1 MFEKL
6 KIQLGLLY
14 LFSLLISACANHP
27 PTKKQN
33 DSAAELSNTSIST
46 NKPAQI
52 NASLNHIA
60 DEKLEQIEALNEP
73 PLFTQM
79 IPTLEPIMW
88 TNESEENPAVNTGI
102 PVIVGRLPGQRKLP
116 IGLFEEAAQPYNFSD
131 PGSVTFIQDNEIN
144 DLWQRVRVGFALPH
158 QMNKRIKSNIK
169 WYARHQEYL
178 DRVSLRAEKYLFQI
192 IEETEKMGMP
202 MEIALLPIVESA
214 FQPFAY
220 SHGRAAGLW
229 QFIPST
235 GKIYGLKQNWWYDG
249 RRDVT
254 ASTIAALK
262 YLKRLHGQLNNDW
275 LLALAAYNSGGGT
288 VRKAIRK
295 NKRKGK
301 PTDFWSLDLPRETEG
316 YVPKLMA
323 IAEIV
328 SDPKKYNIRLPV
340 IKNEPYMA
348 EVNIESQIDLALA
361 AELAEIN
368 LETLYILNP
377 AYNRWATDPKG
388 PHKLMVPIEKAE
400 IFKANLS
407 ALPKNKRLSWKRHK
421 IKKGQSL
428 LAIAAKYN
436 TTVALIKDLNQ
447 IRGNMIRE
455 GQNLII
461 PISSRKGKTY
471 TLSAEQRLLA
481 LQNTKKKGK
490 EKLTYTVKSGDS
502 FWSISRKYKVNYR
515 SLAKWNGLAPRD
527 TLRLGQ
533 KLVVWT
539 KNGAVH
545 RAAFS
550 PHSSRM
556 TTQKINYRV
565 RRGDSLARISQ
576 KFKVNISDLKRWN
589 KRLSKQKY
597 LQPGQRLTVH
607 VDITN
612 QAS

>member
-1 MFEKL
+1 MLQKSRIRF
-6 KIQLGLLY
+6 GLLC
-14 LFSLLISACANHP
+14 LISIIVSACANQSL
-27 PTKKQN
+27 TKKPNEDPTATRVSDGSTLNREIVSLGEERNQE
-33 DSAAELSNTSIST
+33 AALKQSLSLI
-46 NKPAQI
+46 
-52 NASLNHIA
+52 
-60 DEKLEQIEALNEP
+60 EP

-88 TNESEENPAVNTGI
+88 TNESEENPAVNAGV
-102 PVIVGRLPGQRKLP
+102 PVIVGRLPGQRELP
-116 IGLFEEAAQPYNFSD
+116 IDLFEEAAEKYNFSEQ
-131 PGSVTFIQDNEIN
+131 GSVTFVQNKEIN
-144 DLWQRVRVGFALPH
+144 DLWQRVRIGFALPH
-158 QMNKRIKSNIK
+158 QMNKRIRSNIK

-178 DRVSLRAEKYLFQI
+178 DRVSVRAEKYLFQI

-235 GKIYGLKQNWWYDG
+235 GKIFGLKQNWWYDG
-249 RRDVT
+249 RRDVV

-301 PTDFWSLDLPRETEG
+301 PTDYWSLDLPRETEG

-328 SDPKKYNIRLPV
+328 SDPQKYNIRLPV
-340 IKNEPYMA
+340 IKNQPYMA
-348 EVNIESQIDLALA
+348 EVDTQSQIDLALA
-361 AELAEIN
+361 ADLAEIN

-388 PHKLMVPIEKAE
+388 PHKLMVPVEKAE
-400 IFKANLS
+400 IFRANLA
-407 ALPKNKRLSWKRHK
+407 ALPKEKRLSWKRHK

-428 LAIAAKYN
+428 LAIADKYN

-447 IRGNMIRE
+447 IRGNLIRE

-471 TLSAEQRLLA
+471 SLSAEQRLLA

-490 EKLTYTVKSGDS
+490 EKITYTVKSGDS
-502 FWSISRKYKVNYR
+502 FWSISRKYKVSHR

-527 TLRLGQ
+527 TLRPGK
-533 KLVVWT
+533 KLVIWT

-550 PHSSRM
+550 PHSSKM

-576 KFKVNISDLKRWN
+576 KFNVNISDLKRWN

>member
-1 MFEKL
+1 MYRQSKL
-6 KIQLGLLY
+6 PLFAVCLLS
-14 LFSLLISACANHP
+14 FLISSCANKP
-27 PTKKQN
+27 FSDSDDKTSDFIKNFTFIGPSDEEKRKQ
-33 DSAAELSNTSIST
+33 A
-46 NKPAQI
+46 
-52 NASLNHIA
+52 
-60 DEKLEQIEALNEP
+60 EALKEP
-73 PLFTQM
+73 PLFTQI

-88 TNESEENPAVNTGI
+88 TNESEANPAINSGV
-102 PVIVGRLPGQRKLP
+102 PMIVGRLPGQRELP
-116 IGLFEEAAQPYNFSD
+116 ITLFEEAAEAYNFSEQ
-131 PGSVTFIQDNEIN
+131 GSVTYVQNNKIN
-144 DLWQRVRVGFALPH
+144 DLWKRARQGFALPH
-158 QMNKRIKSNIK
+158 QMNPRIKSNIK
-169 WYARHQEYL
+169 WYARHQKYL
-178 DRVSLRAEKYLFQI
+178 NRVSIRAEKYLFQI

-235 GKIYGLKQNWWYDG
+235 GKIFGLKQNWWYDG

-262 YLKRLHGQLNNDW
+262 YLKRLHRSLGNDW

-288 VRKAIRK
+288 VRRAIRK

-301 PTDFWSLDLPRETEG
+301 PTDFWSLDLPRETRG

-328 SDPKKYNIRLPV
+328 SDPEKYNINLPF
-340 IKNEPYMA
+340 IKNEAYMA
-348 EVNIESQIDLALA
+348 EVDIKSQIDLALA
-361 AELAEIN
+361 AELAEIS

-377 AYNRWATDPKG
+377 AYNRWATHPKG

-400 IFKANLS
+400 IFKANLA

-428 LAIAAKYN
+428 IAIADKYN
-436 TTVALIKDLNQ
+436 TTVSLIKDLNQ

-461 PISSRKGKTY
+461 PTSSRNGKTY
-471 TLSAEQRLLA
+471 SLSAAQRLSA
-481 LQNTKKKGK
+481 IQNTKKKGK
-490 EKLTYTVKSGDS
+490 EKVTYRVKSGDS
-502 FWSISRKYKVNYR
+502 FWSISRKFKVSYR

-527 TLRLGQ
+527 TLQLGQ

-545 RAAFS
+545 RASFS
-550 PHSSRM
+550 PHSSKM

-565 RRGDSLARISQ
+565 RNGESLALIAQ
-576 KFKVNISDLKRWN
+576 KFKVRIRDLKRWN
-589 KRLSKQKY
+589 KKLSRQKY
-597 LQPGQRLTVH
+597 LQPGQRLTVY